1 MIPSCLYLIFYIFRY
16 DDDDD
21 DDVGKLIPGS
31 FEDERSKPNLFYPYF
46 TPPSD
51 FGVGCFRG

>member
-21 DDVGKLIPGS
+21 DDVGKLIP
-31 FEDERSKPNLFYPYF
+31 
-46 TPPSD
+46 PSD